1 MNILIHGL
9 NYAPEPTGTGKY
21 TAEMAQWLAARGHRV
36 EVVCGLPHYPQWS
49 LDPDYADGRAR
60 VEQRDGVRVLRAP
73 HFVPSA
79 DALTAGARIRLE
91 TSFTLS
97 SLRYWLGRFF
107 GRRPD
112 VVIAVMPPMQ
122 DAVWPLLYR
131 WLRRTP
137 WVLHVQDLQVDAA
150 LRLNMLKVGR
160 LGRALYWVEG
170 FLLRHATRVSTIT
183 EAMRARIVEKGAAR
197 ERTWLFPNWSDI
209 ATITPGAR
217 DNPWRRSLGLA
228 DDAVLVLYAGNMGEK
243 QGLDAVLA
251 VAADCRDD
259 PHLQF
264 VMVGAGAAL
273 PRLRQRAAELGLPN
287 LRFLPV
293 QPLERLGEMLAAGDI
308 HLVVQKR
315 DAADLVMPS
324 KLTNILAAG
333 RACVATA
340 DPGTAL
346 HDVVVSGGAGLAVA
360 PGDHAALTAAV
371 RQLAGDAARRD
382 ACGLRAR
389 AHAERH
395 LDRDRILGEFEQ
407 NLISLCKRGG
417 K

>member
-21 TAEMAQWLAARGHRV
+21 TAEMAEWLAARGHQV
-36 EVVCGLPHYPQWS
+36 EVVCGLPHYPQWQ
-49 LDPDYADGRAR
+49 LDPAYADGRAR
-60 VEQRDGVRVLRAP
+60 VEQRAGVRVMRAP

-97 SLRYWLGRFF
+97 SLRYWAGRFF
-107 GRRPD
+107 RRRPD
-112 VVIAVMPPMQ
+112 VAIAVMPPMQ
-122 DAVWPLLYR
+122 DAVWPLWLG

-150 LRLNMLKVGR
+150 LRLNMLNIGR
-160 LGRALYWVEG
+160 LGKLLYWVEG

-209 ATITPGAR
+209 ATIRPGPR
-217 DNPWRRSLGLA
+217 DNAWRRALALA
-228 DDAVLVLYAGNMGEK
+228 DNAVLVLYAGNMGEK
-243 QGLDAVLA
+243 QGLDAVLD
-251 VAADCRDD
+251 VAAACRDD
-259 PHLQF
+259 PRLAF
-264 VMVGAGAAL
+264 VMVGAGGAR
-273 PRLRQRAAELGLPN
+273 PRLEQRAGELGLPN

-293 QPLERLGEMLAAGDI
+293 QPLAALPEMLAAGDI

-340 DPGTAL
+340 DPDTAL
-346 HDVVVSGGAGLAVA
+346 HSAVVDGGAGLAVA
-360 PGDHAALTAAV
+360 PGDHAALTEAV
-371 RQLAGDAARRD
+371 RRLAADPALRES
-382 ACGLRAR
+382 CGQRAR
-389 AHAERH
+389 AYAERF
-395 LDRDRILGEFEQ
+395 LDRDRILLDFEQ
-407 NLISLCKRGG
+407 NLISLCKKG
-417 K
+417 KR